1 MTMFITE
8 IPAVLSDKSVRIFE
22 GPLVHADT
30 YAEAKIKAKEMNK
43 DLVVVGEYI
52 MGEKIMFAD
61 ELGTL

>member
-22 GPLVHADT
+22 GPLV
-30 YAEAKIKAKEMNK
+30 YAKNYEEAKIKAKKMNK

-52 MGEKIMFAD
+52 MAEKIMFAD

>member
-30 YAEAKIKAKEMNK
+30 YAEAKIKAKKMNK
-43 DLVVVGEYI
+43 DLVVVGEYV
-52 MGEKIMFAD
+52 MAEKVIFSD
-61 ELGTL
+61 ELGII